1 MRKFLSFCG
10 VVVALLST
18 FSSALGQTEYELA
31 HEKEEAERRAMI
43 AANLP
48 LLDPEAEVFWDL
60 YVKYRAAQSGY
71 RNHTCCCVC

>member
-48 LLDPEAEVFWDL
+48 LPDPEAEVFWDL
-60 YVKYRAAQSGY
+60 HVKYRAAQSGY
-71 RNHTCCCVC
+71 RNHTWALR

>member
-1 MRKFLSFCG
+1 MRKSLFFCG
-10 VVVALLST
+10 VVVALLSP

-48 LLDPEAEVFWDL
+48 LPDPEAEVFWDL